1 MDRSTRSRSGAALVN
16 ARRRRR
22 HTGPMRVGTGI
33 AEYGEVARAG
43 SILIDEQCQ
52 ISFAITVIVAGE
64 HLYTGIIAPSGQV
77 LDADARERLAGSPIQ
92 NLYDF
97 SG

>member
-16 ARRRRR
+16 PRRRRR
-22 HTGPMRVGTGI
+22 HTGPTRVGTGV
-33 AEYGEVARAG
+33 AEYGKVARTG

-52 ISFAITVIVAGE
+52 IGFAITVIVAGE
-64 HLYTGIIAPSGQV
+64 HLYNGIIARSGQV
-77 LDADARERLAGSPIQ
+77 VDADARERLAGIPIQ
-92 NLYDF
+92 NLNGF